1 MRTPR
6 CARGSTLLIGL
17 ILLVLLTLIAIGGM
31 QNSSTNM
38 QITGNA
44 QFEREAGAAAQQ
56 AIEQVISS
64 SGFTTTPPVPA
75 NIDMDRDGTT
85 DYVVTFVPAP
95 QCKTYTA
102 VDLTQ
107 PGLPMECYGS
117 IGNVCYWTMWEVT
130 AIATD
135 PNTKA
140 SVTIH
145 QGVRTLAGLNAALA
159 SCL

>member
-1 MRTPR
+1 MMVREFQ
-6 CARGSTLLIGL
+6 RGSTLLIGL
-17 ILLVLLTLIAIGGM
+17 ILLVALTLLAIGAM
-31 QNSSTNM
+31 QSSSMDT

-44 QFEREAGAAAQQ
+44 QFEKEAAAAAQQ

-64 SGFTTTPPVPA
+64 SAFTTVPPAPVQ
-75 NIDMDRDGTT
+75 IDMDRDGNA
-85 DYVVTFVPAP
+85 DYTVSFDPAP
-95 QCKTYTA
+95 VCKTYSP

-107 PGLPMECYGS
+107 AGLPMECYGS
-117 IGNVCYWTMWEVT
+117 IGDVCYWTMWDVT
-130 AIATD
+130 AVAAD

-140 SVTIH
+140 NVTIH